1 MKRRNRMPAPDP
13 LKVRMLSP
21 PPETKIVPEKFNN
34 KIFIYLTDT
43 LKNRYEVLKGDNE
56 TWSQIGR
63 KALKVY
69 FEGAHTIQMPDIE
82 EYLREIVALVTH
94 RTLPTQPRN
103 LDEQA
108 KYDLARSQAKSRQ
121 TVQKGAYEKIGKEL
135 VKEIKVRFKEDKEN
149 FGLESVEVEEVEE
162 LTKQELKEKA
172 SENKSSYVDFL
183 NKSQLT
189 KQSFAGCKWKQQIKE
204 VIV

>member
-1 MKRRNRMPAPDP
+1 MIRMGAPDP

-21 PPETKIVPEKFNN
+21 PPEPKIVPEKFNN

-43 LKNRYEVLKGDNE
+43 LKNRYEILKGDNE

-63 KALKVY
+63 KALKIY
-69 FEGAHTIQMPDIE
+69 FEGAHSIQMPNIE
-82 EYLREIVALVTH
+82 EYLREIVALITH
-94 RTLPTQPRN
+94 QKLPITRPRN

-135 VKEIKVRFKEDKEN
+135 VKEIKESHKKEN
-149 FGLESVEVEEVEE
+149 FGLETLEIEEKEVEI

-189 KQSFAGCKWKQQIKE
+189 KQSFAGCKWKKE
-204 VIV
+204 VKV